1 MRVTANFFDM
11 LGVQATLG
19 RTFRPEEGHGGRHN
33 VIVITHA
40 YWMRRFGG
48 DRAAVGRAITA
59 DGLRYT
65 IIGVLPPGFWSPI
78 PAEIF
83 AAWPEEELRATK
95 YWERHL
101 DALAVLKPGVSIEQ
115 ARAELD
121 TIQARLAGNDAVR
134 RSWSAGVLPLQQL
147 LVESIRP
154 ALLIL
159 LAAVGFVLLIACA
172 NVANL
177 LLARGARREREIA
190 IRTAVGAGRWRIVR
204 QMLAESLLLG
214 VLGGLVGLVAAM
226 WGVDLLDRFMPMN
239 IGGGRGYIVRP
250 RIAIDGAVLAFT
262 LAVSLAT
269 SVIFGLAPAIA
280 AAKPDL
286 NHILKETGR
295 AVSHSRRRMR
305 DLLVVSEVALALVL
319 LICAGLT
326 MKSFLRMQQ
335 SESRL
340 SGRSRPHDGNGTA
353 HRFEIPY
360 RVGTGRLLPTSCW
373 NAWSRRRV

>member
-1 MRVTANFFDM
+1 MR
-11 LGVQATLG
+11 
-19 RTFRPEEGHGGRHN
+19 
-33 VIVITHA
+33 
-40 YWMRRFGG
+40 
-48 DRAAVGRAITA
+48 
-59 DGLRYT
+59 
-65 IIGVLPPGFWSPI
+65 SPCSS
-78 PAEIF
+78 
-83 AAWPEEELRATK
+83 
-95 YWERHL
+95 
-101 DALAVLKPGVSIEQ
+101 PGVSIEQ
-115 ARAELD
+115 ARAELSS
-121 TIQARLAGNDAVR
+121 IQARLAGNDAVR
-134 RSWSAGVLPLQQL
+134 RSWSVGVLPLQQL

-214 VLGGLVGLVAAM
+214 ILGGFVGLVAAM

-262 LAVSLAT
+262 LALSLAT

-295 AVSHSRRRMR
+295 AISHSRRRMR

-335 SESRL
+335 SNPGFQADHVLTMEMELPTDSKYRTESDQAAFFRKL
-340 SGRSRPHDGNGTA
+340 LERAGADAGRESGRNHGRAAARRSQCQ
-353 HRFEIPY
+353 HRFRRGRRAASAGRRAVRRGFPQ
-360 RVGTGRLLPTSCW
+360 RQRRLL
-373 NAWSRRRV
+373 RRAGDSLAPRPAVYGLRCAR